1 MAKLN
6 SMTGF
11 GRAEISKSNVSFTT
25 EIRSVNNRYCEV
37 SLKMPQSLQNLENEV
52 RELIQKRISRGKLH
66 VFIRMDEG
74 VEAVTRVHFDKKA
87 AKLYFRMLEE
97 LRYSLDISEPIN
109 MNHILSNENIFKV
122 PDDQLDRIE
131 NLRPIVLECLE
142 AAIEDLKKMRAQ
154 EGEHLKKEF
163 LEKLD
168 TIDSVCETIKHLAA
182 ERVPEARKKLNER
195 ISVLLE
201 SDNFDKDR
209 LEIEI
214 ALLADKL
221 DVTEELVRLE
231 SHTKFFRE
239 ALEDG
244 DSVGRKLNFLI
255 QEMHREINTIGS
267 KANHAGIAHH
277 VVQLKESLEIIREQI
292 QNIE

>member
-1 MAKLN
+1 MLK

-11 GRAEISKSNVSFTT
+11 GRAEVSKSGVTFTT

-37 SLKMPQSLQNLENEV
+37 SLKMPQSLQNLENEI
-52 RELIQKRISRGKLH
+52 RELIQRKVSRGKLH

-74 VEAVTRVHFDKKA
+74 VEAVTRIHFDREA
-87 AKLYFRMLEE
+87 AQIYYRMLEE
-97 LRYSLDISEPIN
+97 LRYTLNIPEPIN
-109 MNHILSNENIFKV
+109 MNHILSNDSIFKV
-122 PDDQLDRIE
+122 PDDHLDRVE
-131 NLRPIVLECLE
+131 KMRPLLMESVEL
-142 AAIEDLKKMRAQ
+142 AIEDLKKMRAQ
-154 EGEHLKKEF
+154 EGAHLKTDFMER
-163 LEKLD
+163 LD
-168 TIDSVCETIKHLAA
+168 AIDEVCEVIKVLGA
-182 ERVPEARKKLNER
+182 ERVPEARKKLNEH
-195 ISVLLE
+195 ITTLLE
-201 SDNFDKDR
+201 TDNFDRER

>member
-1 MAKLN
+1 MLK

-11 GRAEISKSNVSFTT
+11 GRAEVSKSGVTFTT

-37 SLKMPQSLQNLENEV
+37 SLKMPQSLQNLENEI
-52 RELIQKRISRGKLH
+52 RELIQRKVSRGKLH

-74 VEAVTRVHFDKKA
+74 VEAVTRIHFDREA
-87 AKLYFRMLEE
+87 AQIYYRMLEE
-97 LRYSLDISEPIN
+97 LRYTLNIPEPIN
-109 MNHILSNENIFKV
+109 MNHILSNDSIFKV
-122 PDDQLDRIE
+122 PDDHLDRVE
-131 NLRPIVLECLE
+131 KMRPLLMESVEL
-142 AAIEDLKKMRAQ
+142 AIEDLKKMRAQ
-154 EGEHLKKEF
+154 EGAHLKTDFMER
-163 LEKLD
+163 LD
-168 TIDSVCETIKHLAA
+168 AIDEVCEVIKVLGA

-195 ISVLLE
+195 ITTLLE
-201 SDNFDKDR
+201 TDNFDRER

>member
-1 MAKLN
+1 MLK

-11 GRAEISKSNVSFTT
+11 GRAEVSESNVTFTT

-37 SLKMPQSLQNLENEV
+37 SLKMPQSLQNLENEI
-52 RELIQKRISRGKLH
+52 RELIQKRVSRGKLH

-74 VEAVTRVHFDKKA
+74 VEAVTRIHFDREA
-87 AKLYFRMLEE
+87 ALTYYRMLEE
-97 LRYSLDISEPIN
+97 LRYSLSIDEPIN
-109 MNHILSNENIFKV
+109 MDHILSNDSVFKI
-122 PDDQLDRIE
+122 PDDHIDRIE
-131 NLRPIVLECLE
+131 KMRPILIDCVDK
-142 AAIEDLKKMRAQ
+142 AIEDLKKMRAQ
-154 EGEHLKKEF
+154 EGNHLKKDFMER
-163 LEKLD
+163 LD
-168 TIDSVCETIKHLAA
+168 AIDQVCETIKNLCT
-182 ERVPEARKKLNER
+182 ERVPDARKKLNER
-195 ISVLLE
+195 IETLLE
-201 SDNFDKDR
+201 TDNFDRER

-239 ALEDG
+239 ALNDG
-244 DSVGRKLNFLI
+244 ESVGRKLNFLI

-277 VVQLKESLEIIREQI
+277 VVDLKESLEIIREQI